1 MKFLYCLIPIYLALP
16 SYSLFIILP
25 LYLYPSDKGAA
36 WDNVTT
42 TIEAYPGVQ
51 WQVIVNPNSGPG
63 TTSYPSDPN
72 IISGI
77 AKLNSYSNVN
87 TVGYVDTA
95 YMKKSIPSVNAEV
108 DVYASWAGY
117 SGAKIAIGGIYF
129 DDVSNEKNSSFYY
142 QAVAAH
148 ARSSMKSSSS
158 SSSSSSPHVV
168 FNPGY
173 RASTQ
178 LFSYADTIVEFEDS
192 CANYM
197 SEGIID
203 QIPAG
208 FRGQSALQI
217 YDTAEGTDVTSLITT
232 MKQKSIQ
239 AVYFGLDHDY
249 KVYSETLLQDMAEAV

>member
-1 MKFLYCLIPIYLALP
+1 MRFHSLLLALCLALP
-16 SYSLFIILP
+16 SSSLFIIFP
-25 LYLYPSDKGAA
+25 LYLYPGDNGTA
-36 WDNVTT
+36 WNDLTK
-42 TIEAYPGVQ
+42 TIQAYPGVQ
-51 WQVIVNPNSGPG
+51 WQIIVNPNSGPG

-72 IISGI
+72 IINGI

-95 YMKKSIPSVNAEV
+95 HGQRDQSLVNAET

-117 SGAKIAIGGIYF
+117 TSANIAIGGIYF
-129 DDVSNEKNSSFYY
+129 DDVSSEQTSSMYSYY

-148 ARSSMKSSSS
+148 ARSSMKNTSST
-158 SSSSSSPHVV
+158 HVV

-173 RASTQ
+173 RAPTQ

-192 CANYM
+192 LANYE

-208 FRGQSALQI
+208 YRDQSALQI
-217 YDTAEGTDVTSLITT
+217 YSTPEGTDVGNLIST
-232 MKQKSIQ
+232 MAQSGIE
-239 AVYFGLDHDY
+239 AVYFGEDCCY
-249 KVYSETLLQDMAEAV
+249 KVYSKTLLQNMAEAVSGH